1 MAHAHSA
8 DHSPDHSSGHAAPA
22 GGHGEG
28 VQHPIKIYLWI
39 WLLLFV
45 FSTFSYLVDFYR
57 LQGYLRWTLIIV
69 FMLLKAGFIVAIF
82 MHMAWERLALKL
94 AILVPPLALLV
105 LVGLMAIEGDYT
117 FVTRLKAFVQE
128 AQAPAGHPKAEHDAA
143 PAAEHP

>member
-1 MAHAHSA
+1 MAHSA
-8 DHSPDHSSGHAAPA
+8 TDQTHSAPHAAA
-22 GGHGEG
+22 HAVGGHGEG

-45 FSTFSYLVDFYR
+45 FSTFSYLVDFFQ
-57 LQGYLRWTLIIV
+57 LQGYLRWTLIIT

-117 FVTRLKAFVQE
+117 FLTRLQSFVHEVQKPS
-128 AQAPAGHPKAEHDAA
+128 AHGGHAAEQ
-143 PAAEHP
+143 PAAEH

>member
-1 MAHAHSA
+1 MAHGHSA
-8 DHSPDHSSGHAAPA
+8 EAAAHAPV

-45 FSTFSYLVDFYR
+45 FSTFSYLVDFFQ
-57 LQGYLRWTLIIV
+57 LQGYLRWTLIII

-94 AILVPPLALLV
+94 AMLV

-117 FVTRLKAFVQE
+117 FLTRLQSFVHEVQKPS
-128 AQAPAGHPKAEHDAA
+128 AHAGGHAAEQ
-143 PAAEHP
+143 PAAEH